1 LPKQK
6 QTKREAKTKHH
17 KSTKEE
23 NVIISVS
30 INPVLYFHLISK
42 YGSHLMPLHL
52 IPFALG
58 FPGGS
63 VGKESACNAGDSGSI
78 PPSGRSPGEG
88 NGNPLQY
95 SCLGNPMD
103 RGAWCAIVHRLQ
115 RLGHD

>member
-1 LPKQK
+1 MPKQK

-17 KSTKEE
+17 KGTKEE

-63 VGKESACNAGDSGSI
+63 VGKESGCRAEDPGSI
-78 PPSGRSPGEG
+78 PPSGISPGDG
-88 NGNPLQY
+88 NGNPLQD

-103 RGAWCAIVHRLQ
+103 RLLCYSP
-115 RLGHD
+115 